1 MLHTKFQGHQPTGSG
16 EEDFFRFLPYIG
28 MAAMLIM
35 WPGLFEQLYF
45 PKALVVY
52 IWNLVTISLAV
63 SEEKLFESVDGE
75 GEELY
80 KHFASVRILI

>member
-1 MLHTKFQGHQPTGSG
+1 MKFAYN
-16 EEDFFRFLPYIG
+16 R
-28 MAAMLIM
+28 
-35 WPGLFEQLYF
+35 
-45 PKALVVY
+45 
-52 IWNLVTISLAV
+52 LAV